1 VPFVVSD
8 VDRLGYD
15 ARKLQDEAYFYDTL
29 PVAIAKAGGRERIK
43 RCGTVFTGPF
53 QVQVVAWNLHMH
65 GGDVE
70 IEANPPGIVV
80 AAGFTPM
87 AHDRRF
93 KLVTQ
98 TRRWVVRRA
107 CAR

>member
-1 VPFVVSD
+1 MRQRVVERGAD
-8 VDRLGYD
+8 D
-15 ARKLQDEAYFYDTL
+15 AVR
-29 PVAIAKAGGRERIK
+29 AGGRERIK

-53 QVQVVAWNLHMH
+53 QVQVVAWNLRMH
-65 GGDVE
+65 GGEVE
-70 IEANPPGIVV
+70 IEAKPPGIVV
-80 AAGFTPM
+80 AAGFSAM
-87 AHDRRF
+87 AHDARF

>member
-1 VPFVVSD
+1 MVLARDAVSFE
-8 VDRLGYD
+8 
-15 ARKLQDEAYFYDTL
+15 ARG
-29 PVAIAKAGGRERIK
+29 PVHAVG
-43 RCGTVFTGPF
+43 F
-53 QVQVVAWNLHMH
+53 